1 MSHYAIETSGLAKR
15 YVIGAAPLR
24 NRNLREVLVNTVTA
38 PARNLRRLRA
48 ARGGVAE
55 NDPTLVWALR
65 DVSFAVREGEVV
77 GVVGRNGSGK
87 STLLKV
93 LSRITNPTA
102 GFAAVSGR
110 VGSLLEVGTGFHPEL
125 TGRDNVFLN
134 GAILGMSRQET
145 RRRFEE
151 IVEFA
156 GIGAF
161 IDTPVKRYSSG
172 MYVRL
177 AFAVAAHLEPEIMI
191 LDEVLAVGDA
201 EFQNKCLTKMDDV
214 ARSGRTVLFVSHNL
228 PSIQRLCPRS
238 ILLDAGRVVAD
249 GPTKD
254 VLNQYL
260 AMGAREAQP
269 GHWIELADAKRTG
282 SGVARFAEIR
292 YASGSD
298 AHDLRPYTGGA
309 LAFDLTVTARERVAG
324 ASIAVSIANQ
334 SGTNL
339 VNADSSTLDRVVT
352 LRPGDGTWRLTI
364 DHLFL
369 KPGRYV
375 VGLWLGGR
383 TGEALDRIETAFR
396 IDVLDAM
403 PGRRAVRLDTRY
415 DGVVPVEFDVAEV
428 A

>member
-1 MSHYAIETSGLAKR
+1 VTRYAIEVSKLSKR
-15 YVIGAAPLR
+15 YTIGAAPVR
-24 NRNLREVLVNTVTA
+24 NRNLREVLLHAAAA
-38 PARNLRRLRA
+38 PARNLRRLGSHG
-48 ARGGVAE
+48 RGAS
-55 NDPTLVWALR
+55 DTLTTLWALN
-65 DVSFAVREGEVV
+65 DVSFVVRPGEVV

-102 GFAAVSGR
+102 GFAQVEGR

-134 GAILGMSRQET
+134 GAILGMSRLET
-145 RRRFEE
+145 RRRFDE
-151 IVEFA
+151 IVDFA
-156 GIGAF
+156 GIDAF

-201 EFQNKCLTKMDDV
+201 EFQNKCLTKMDEV

-238 ILLDAGRVVAD
+238 IMLDAGRIVAD

-254 VLNQYL
+254 VVNQYL
-260 AMGAREAQP
+260 AVGAREAQP
-269 GHWIELADAKRTG
+269 GHWIDLADAKRTG
-282 SGVARFAEIR
+282 SGVAVFSGIR
-292 YASGSD
+292 YSSGSE
-298 AHDLRPYTGGA
+298 AHDLRPFTGGP
-309 LAFDLTVTARERVAG
+309 LDFELTLTARAPQPLV
-324 ASIAVSIANQ
+324 SLAVSIANQ

-339 VNADSSTLDRVVT
+339 VNADTSSINQLLS
-352 LRPGDGTWRLTI
+352 LREGESTWRITI
-364 DHLFL
+364 DRLFL
-369 KPGRYV
+369 KAGRYT

-383 TGEALDRIETAFR
+383 TGEPLDRLESAFR
-396 IDVLDAM
+396 LEVLDAT
-403 PGRRAVRLDTRY
+403 PERRGARLDSRY
-415 DGVVPVEFDVAEV
+415 DGVVACDFDVAEV